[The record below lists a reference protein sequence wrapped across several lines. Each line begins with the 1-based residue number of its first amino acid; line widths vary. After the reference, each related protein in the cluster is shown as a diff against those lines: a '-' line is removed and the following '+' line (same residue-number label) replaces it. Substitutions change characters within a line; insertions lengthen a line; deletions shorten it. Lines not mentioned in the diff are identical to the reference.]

1 MERVES
7 LNIAFIG
14 FGEVGQRFAMDFAGN
29 SSVCLTA
36 YDILFDDARR
46 GPHLLSQ
53 AESFGVEACGSA
65 AGASSAAQVI
75 VSAVSADASESVAAE
90 AADFLRSSQIF
101 FDINSASPETKRRS
115 AAAVARTGAAYIEGA
130 VMAAV
135 KEPGIGVP
143 ILAGGPKADL
153 AAELLNKLGMNVR
166 PVAQDY
172 GKASAIKLCRSIMIK
187 GMEALIVDCAAAAN
201 AWGVSAEVFDSLGSS
216 FPSIDWEALSKSM
229 AERVARHGIR
239 RAAEMRETADM
250 LAALDLDASLV
261 LAVAEAQRLGAIRS
275 NR

>member
-90 AADFLRSSQIF
+90 AAGFLRSSQIF